1 MPGVPSE
8 SPESGDTMENILKQ
22 ILEGQNELKHTV
34 NQQGRIMEH
43 HSEVLQEQT
52 KVLTQFGEELREQK
66 GILNQHTEMLQH
78 HSVMLEQH
86 SEILEKQTEML
97 QQHSEILDK
106 HTEQLDW
113 LGKGQQRLETKV
125 ENEVADKIRALFDDR
140 EIENERFDHLE
151 KRFDFLEHRFDRL
164 EGRFDLVINKLEDI
178 TTDVRYLV
186 NRVDK
191 LEKLAK

>member
-1 MPGVPSE
+1 MLE
-8 SPESGDTMENILKQ
+8 QHSG
-22 ILEGQNELKHTV
+22 ILEK
-34 NQQGRIMEH
+34 
-43 HSEVLQEQT
+43 
-52 KVLTQFGEELREQK
+52 
-66 GILNQHTEMLQH
+66 

-86 SEILEKQTEML
+86 SGILEKHTEILEQHSGILEKHTGIL
-97 QQHSEILDK
+97 QQHSEILAK
-106 HTEQLDW
+106 HTDQLDW

-140 EIENERFDHLE
+140 EIKNERFDHLE